1 MPAVR
6 PTAPPDSGFPV
17 IIVGTG
23 FSGLAM
29 AILLKQAGFNDFTLL
44 EKAGDVGGTW
54 RENTYPGAACDVPS
68 LLYSFS
74 FEPNPGWSRA
84 FSPQREILEYL
95 RHAARKYGIMPHIR
109 FHAEV
114 DGAAFDEATGTW
126 TVHTKDGESRRARAL
141 VLGNGALH
149 LPSRPSIPGR
159 ESFKGEAFH
168 SAQWNHHYDIK
179 GKRVAVI
186 GTGASTIQIVP
197 QLAPIVSK
205 VHVFQ
210 RTPPWIVPRMDRAFT
225 PEEQATFAR
234 APWIQRARRAA
245 IYWQFEARVLG
256 FTVDQR
262 LLKLGEIIAKKHLHR
277 SIHDPA
283 LRAALTP
290 SYKMGCKRVLLSD
303 DYYPALTKPSVELV
317 TTSIQAIEPGGVRT
331 TDGAL
336 REVDAIVYSTGFN
349 VAEYLTPI
357 HLTGLGGRDLASTWR
372 RSPEAYLGITV
383 AGFPNLYLLMGPNT
397 GLGHNSMIFMIEA
410 QARYA
415 VQCIQALRD
424 QHLISL
430 DVRADTQASFNV
442 ELQSRLE
449 GTVWQSGCKS
459 WYLTDTGRNASIWP
473 GSTWD
478 YWRRTRRVHLDDF
491 VRR

>member
-1 MPAVR
+1 MPAI
-6 PTAPPDSGFPV
+6 PESAPPDSGFP
-17 IIVGTG
+17 ILIVGTG

-29 AILLKQAGFNDFTLL
+29 AIRLKQAGFNDFLLL

-95 RHAARKYGIMPHIR
+95 RHTARKYGIMPHIR

-114 DGAAFDEATGTW
+114 DGAAFDEATGAW

-149 LPSRPSIPGR
+149 LPSRPNIPGR
-159 ESFKGEAFH
+159 DSFAGQAFH
-168 SAQWNHHYDIK
+168 SAQWNHDYDLE

-197 QLAPIVSK
+197 KLAPIVSK

-245 IYWQFEARVLG
+245 VYWKFEARVLG

-262 LLKLGEIIAKKHLHR
+262 LLKLGEIIAKKHLH
-277 SIHDPA
+277 SQIKDPA

-331 TDGAL
+331 TDGQL

-357 HLTGLGGRDLASTWR
+357 HLTGIGGCDLATTWR
-372 RSPEAYLGITV
+372 KSPEAYLGITV

-424 QHLISL
+424 QRLVSL
-430 DVRADTQASFNV
+430 DVRADTQSSFNV
-442 ELQSRLE
+442 ELQAKLVN
-449 GTVWQSGCKS
+449 TVWQSGCSS

-478 YWRRTRRVHLDDF
+478 YWRRTRKVKLDDF

>member
-1 MPAVR
+1 MTSTPNGAS
-6 PTAPPDSGFPV
+6 TESGFPV
-17 IIVGTG
+17 IIIGTG

-29 AILLKQAGFNDFTLL
+29 AILLKKAGFHDFTLL

-84 FSPQREILEYL
+84 FSPQREILDYL
-95 RHAARKYGIMPHIR
+95 RNTARKYGILPHIQL
-109 FHAEV
+109 HAEV

-126 TVHTKDGESRRARAL
+126 TVHTKDGKSRRARAL

-149 LPSRPSIPGR
+149 LPSLPKIKGR
-159 ESFKGEAFH
+159 ETFAGESFH
-168 SAQWNHHYDIK
+168 SARWNHGYDLA

-197 QLAPIVSK
+197 QIASLASK

-225 PEEQATFAR
+225 AEEQATFA
-234 APWIQRARRAA
+234 AKPWIQRARRAA
-245 IYWQFEARVLG
+245 IYWSFEARVLG

-262 LLKLGEIIAKKHLHR
+262 LLKLGEAIAKKHLHR
-277 SIHDPA
+277 AVKDPA

-303 DYYPALTKPSVELV
+303 DYYPALTRPNVELV
-317 TTSIQAIEPGGVRT
+317 TTAIEGIEPTGVRT

-336 REVDAIVYSTGFN
+336 REVDAVIYSTGFN
-349 VAEYLTPI
+349 VAEYLNPI
-357 HLTGLGGRDLASTWR
+357 HITGSGGRDLTSTWR
-372 RSPEAYLGITV
+372 ATPEAYLGITIS
-383 AGFPNLYLLMGPNT
+383 GFPNLYLLMGPNT

-415 VQCIQALRD
+415 VQCIQALREKG
-424 QHLISL
+424 LISL
-430 DVRADTQASFNV
+430 DVRADTQSSFNV
-442 ELQSRLE
+442 ELQAKLE
-449 GTVWQSGCKS
+449 NTVWNSGCKS

-473 GSTWD
+473 GATWD
-478 YWRRTRRVHLDDF
+478 YWRRTRKVQLGDF
-491 VRR
+491 VQR